1 MKDGV
6 DKGMEILAYV
16 FILVFFLIT
25 CLFIY
30 EMVDFYNDYRCS
42 TMPFSDFLQ
51 DNSCRKYWGLRDE

>member
-6 DKGMEILAYV
+6 DKSMEILAYV

>member
-1 MKDGV
+1 MKDRV